1 MEAVGSEVFIAIA
14 IPLITLTSLALYYR
28 QDIR

>member
-14 IPLITLTSLALYYR
+14 FPLITLTSLGLYYR
-28 QDIR
+28 QEIR